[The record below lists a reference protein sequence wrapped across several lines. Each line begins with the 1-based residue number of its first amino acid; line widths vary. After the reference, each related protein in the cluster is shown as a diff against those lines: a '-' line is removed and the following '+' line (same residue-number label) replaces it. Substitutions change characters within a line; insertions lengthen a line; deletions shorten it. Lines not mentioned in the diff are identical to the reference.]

1 MFIAA
6 RAVVWPLLAAFFP
19 LVCHD
24 RFQKPNSQEHVKHV
38 ESQETDSH
46 VMGMFLSII
55 LKVRACTSS
64 WYVCLLLV
72 HPEDV
77 CYLIPDYEF
86 MIM

>member
-1 MFIAA
+1 MAWSGYLMTRCGGTWSMFIAA

-55 LKVRACTSS
+55 L
-64 WYVCLLLV
+64 
-72 HPEDV
+72 
-77 CYLIPDYEF
+77 
-86 MIM
+86 